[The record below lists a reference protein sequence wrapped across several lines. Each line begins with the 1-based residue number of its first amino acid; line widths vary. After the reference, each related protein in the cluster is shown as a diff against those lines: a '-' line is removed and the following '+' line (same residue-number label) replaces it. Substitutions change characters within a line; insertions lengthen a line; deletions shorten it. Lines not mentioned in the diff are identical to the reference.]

1 MPQGTANRRLGVAG
15 FPGAPWRSAGG
26 VSPCR
31 HADILLG
38 AASVVVLNLP
48 VEIDVRFFLIDKIT
62 LWEVGVRARAV
73 KNVALS
79 EDFFDDHFPR
89 RPVMPGVLMIEGMAQ
104 LAGLLLEASLKQQAG
119 KNGKAILS
127 VLERTRFRRTIHPG
141 DTLAYE
147 AQVVSVNETGGKA
160 KVRALLGDEEAVE
173 SAMVFAFMYVDDPRL
188 DQKRRE
194 LLDLWL
200 RREQA

>member
-1 MPQGTANRRLGVAG
+1 MCWPHTWRRRGETAWPSAAPG
-15 FPGAPWRSAGG
+15 FYGYATGCIAPG
-26 VSPCR
+26 
-31 HADILLG
+31 
-38 AASVVVLNLP
+38 SVVVAHLAAE
-48 VEIDVRFFLIDKIT
+48 VYVRFFLIDKIT

-104 LAGLLLEASLKQQAG
+104 LAGLLLEATLGQQTG

-141 DTLAYE
+141 DSLIYE
-147 AQVVSVNETGGKA
+147 AEVVSVNEAGGKA
-160 KVRALLGDEEAVE
+160 KVRALLDNEEAIE

-200 RREQA
+200 RREPE